1 MKQSADE
8 HVSTYPTFAVMAL
21 SELVKEGARFYE
33 GFAKSFLT
41 ILISE
46 IGDKT
51 FFIAAVM
58 AMRNPRTTVFVGA
71 LGALAVMTALSA
83 ALGWAAPNLISKTY
97 THYAATALFFFFGLR
112 SLYDAFIKANDG
124 EESELAAVEAELSD
138 HGKSRPAKDSKDSS
152 MSNLPEELH
161 PHLLGRMGGQ
171 ESDCDYWVRG
181 AWEVLGT
188 QADLMCG
195 QVTSTLHTSAQ
206 HVAELPTHQLTA
218 AACIPAAA
226 SPVCSTGAVGGMHA
240 A

>member
-1 MKQSADE
+1 
-8 HVSTYPTFAVMAL
+8 MAL

-152 MSNLPEELH
+152 MVTRMLSLVFSQIFLKSFTLTFLAEWGDRSQIATIGLAASEDPVGVT
-161 PHLLGRMGGQ
+161 LGGILGHAV
-171 ESDCDYWVRG
+171 CTG
-181 AWEVLGT
+181 AAVLGGRHLAT
-188 QADLMCG
+188 HINEKGICG
-195 QVTSTLHTSAQ
+195 GLLFLAFGAHSLY
-206 HVAELPTHQLTA
+206 
-218 AACIPAAA
+218 
-226 SPVCSTGAVGGMHA
+226 TGPEA
-240 A
+240 